1 MAPIVKRWG
10 YYYDNNG
17 ESSGWYGWG
26 RWVLLGVV
34 VAVAVLA
41 FLVLQMSSCRRARHG
56 QRPITGTAWMV
67 PPSYYQATQQNPHD
81 AVPLYRQQAGAGD
94 AGHYDSN
101 GNFVPL
107 NDLSQQPG
115 NNYADHYG
123 PGSSST
129 SAPQHPGYTHSGAS
143 NDGANDYYPP
153 PPGPP
158 PGNSGNDYAPPPGP
172 PPSHD
177 VKRPNGL

>member
-1 MAPIVKRWG
+1 MAPIEKRWYFDD
-10 YYYDNNG
+10 YYGDG
-17 ESSGWYGWG
+17 PSGWYGWG

-34 VAVAVLA
+34 VGCAILA
-41 FLVLQMSSCRRARHG
+41 FLFLQMSSCRRARHG

-67 PPSYYQATQQNPHD
+67 PPSYYQATQQNPND

-94 AGHYDSN
+94 AGHYDNN

-107 NDLSQQPG
+107 QEFSQPQG
-115 NNYADHYG
+115 TNYADHYG
-123 PGSSST
+123 PE
-129 SAPQHPGYTHSGAS
+129 HPGNAYSGAP
-143 NDGANDYYPP
+143 NNAANDYYPP

-158 PGNSGNDYAPPPGP
+158 PSHVAHDNYAPPPGP

>member
-10 YYYDNNG
+10 YWYDNDG
-17 ESSGWYGWG
+17 EPSGWYGWG

-34 VAVAVLA
+34 VAVAVIA

-94 AGHYDSN
+94 AGHYDNN

-129 SAPQHPGYTHSGAS
+129 APQHPGYTYSGAS
-143 NDGANDYYPP
+143 NDGAHDYYPP

-158 PGNSGNDYAPPPGP
+158 PGHSGDDYAPPPGP